1 MSVNPGDIPSRA
13 ANIFV
18 NYRREDSAGHSGRL
32 FDRLSNRFPGRVFM
46 DIDTIEPGVDFVEV
60 IKKAVGCCE
69 VLIVVIGREWL
80 NLKDA
85 AGRRRLD
92 DPEDFVRLEVAAALE
107 RNIRVIPVLVED
119 APMPRP
125 EALPPELAKLA
136 RRNAIELSDARWAF
150 DVDRLIKTIEGIIQE
165 SRPALPMPSPPA
177 PSLPPAPVPPVPD
190 TAKPRARMAAL
201 ACLAVVVLALAGWI
215 GWRSAGASAPEKTD
229 EMVSLP
235 SPGES
240 TVNPVESSEASSA
253 VPVGTVDSGG
263 SPEDPSA
270 EEETPGPAP
279 DVSTAEPEPQP
290 LPYGPDTCK
299 QGFVW
304 REARPEDHVC
314 VTQEIREQTVLDNQQ
329 ADARRDPAGGPYGA
343 ATCLS
348 GYVWREAFDGDTV
361 CVPPETR
368 DQARLDNEHVKE
380 RRMRSVVRLTK
391 SLFKSRSR

>member
-1 MSVNPGDIPSRA
+1 MSVNPGDRPSRA

-18 NYRREDSAGHSGRL
+18 NYRREDSAGHAGRL

-60 IKKAVGCCE
+60 INKAVGCCE

-80 NLKDA
+80 SLKDA
-85 AGRRRLD
+85 AGQRRLD
-92 DPEDFVRLEVAAALE
+92 DPQDFVRLEVATALE
-107 RNIRVIPVLVED
+107 RNIRVIPVLVEG

-125 EALPPELAKLA
+125 ESLPPELATLA

-150 DVDRLIKTIEGIIQE
+150 DVDRLIKTIEGVIQE
-165 SRPALPMPSPPA
+165 SRPALPVPSPPA
-177 PSLPPAPVPPVPD
+177 PSLPAPVPPVPD
-190 TAKPRARMAAL
+190 TAKPQARMAAL
-201 ACLAVVVLALAGWI
+201 AGLAVLVLALAGWI
-215 GWRSAGASAPEKTD
+215 GWRSVGASAPEKNED
-229 EMVSLP
+229 VVSVT

-240 TVNPVESSEASSA
+240 PVNPAESSEASST
-253 VPVGTVDSGG
+253 VPVEPVDSGG
-263 SPEDPSA
+263 TAEDQSA
-270 EEETPGPAP
+270 EGETPSPATDIP
-279 DVSTAEPEPQP
+279 AAEPEPEP

-314 VTQEIREQTVLDNQQ
+314 VTPEVREQTAQDNQQ
-329 ADARRDPAGGPYGA
+329 ADARRDPAGGPYGP

-361 CVPPETR
+361 CVPPEIR
-368 DQARLDNEHVKE
+368 EQARLDNEQAKE

-391 SLFKSRSR
+391 SLLKNRARE